1 MEGELV
7 TERSIMGPGEG
18 RCVKFYT
25 GLEGRCVK
33 FYALGSCAIRGTGA
47 YIFSKR
53 FRLRGFVLDQW
64 VKCGMLVGHTTWRKT

>member
-1 MEGELV
+1 MEGESV
-7 TERSIMGPGEG
+7 SERSIMGPG
-18 RCVKFYT
+18 
-25 GLEGRCVK
+25 EGRCVK

-64 VKCGMLVGHTTWRKT
+64 VKCGMLYVHITLEET

>member
-18 RCVKFYT
+18 RCVKFDT
-25 GLEGRCVK
+25 VFG
-33 FYALGSCAIRGTGA
+33 CAIRGTGA

-53 FRLRGFVLDQW
+53 FRLRGFVLDL
-64 VKCGMLVGHTTWRKT
+64 VVRCGMLVEHTT